1 MNEHEYLYMVQF
13 FLYII
18 SYCVYICKRFLLFN
32 LHLNV
37 QLSMI
42 VDTYSKKYIV
52 KLYISNFHFVGA
64 EGDGKMKI

>member
-1 MNEHEYLYMVQF
+1 MSHNTQ
-13 FLYII
+13 
-18 SYCVYICKRFLLFN
+18 
-32 LHLNV
+32 NV

>member
-1 MNEHEYLYMVQF
+1 MN
-13 FLYII
+13 
-18 SYCVYICKRFLLFN
+18 VYLFN
-32 LHLNV
+32 YSTNHNNFQWVIFSYIKTIV